1 MKQTLLILCIAA
13 LAACKSGN
21 IITTTPGAPEIVWD
35 GKTICLG
42 QTFTATADT
51 NQLKKGV
58 TLGDE
63 INFISVKYKDGT
75 LTVMGH
81 GCYKLIK

>member
-1 MKQTLLILCIAA
+1 MKKLILL
-13 LAACKSGN
+13 LAICFAGCKTAN
-21 IITTTPGAPEIVWD
+21 IITTQPGTPEVVWD
-35 GKTICLG
+35 GKTICIG
-42 QTFTATADT
+42 ETFTAYADT
-51 NQLKKGV
+51 NALKKGV

-81 GCYKLIK
+81 GCYQLIR